1 MKLVFLPHVREG
13 IVPTGSAAARPQAAV
28 ALRLESP
35 GRTARDVT
43 RVMPLLGPGD
53 IVTIE
58 PRQVLRVTPSPG
70 TRDAEPEFFP
80 AIEFD
85 APDLPWRYSPAVP
98 DGNRILPWIVLVVI
112 ESAPAVSVTQGREG
126 QSPWILRLPADV
138 GRRELPDLSDAW
150 AWAHAQVACAD
161 AGQVASTL
169 ASNPDRTLSRLLAP
183 CRLLPF
189 RLYHACVVPAFLSGR
204 ISGLGGNPVNHPL
217 LVTGLEPAWSAADV
231 PDELPVYYAWTFRT
245 GEAGDFE
252 SLAQRLHA
260 APLDAASIPSTP
272 LHLSLPSGDGS
283 LRVDWEPPLRVR
295 GQKTSTPRRPTAAVT
310 QIRSALAPGSQTRR
324 VLGPAYFGQPWREDR
339 PLTPIAE
346 WGPELNLTPM
356 LRAAAGLGA
365 EAVRAEQESLVAA
378 ASDQLD
384 AFRARQREG
393 RRRQLA
399 TTIVNRVKLRLASAP
414 EEEATRVFAPL
425 AAATQRT
432 ASNVGI
438 YTVAGRRIARKEWTT
453 AVSRQPRPQPRQL
466 PPGIADIDL
475 SGVLIDAVALVPAVT
490 LEPVREIPA
499 PVAPVDTTA
508 IPTGQFAPR
517 FARPMSEPLAERYPE
532 LMLPGA
538 GSIAP
543 DAVLLVES
551 DPSFLEAFLVG
562 ANQELNYELLWRGLP
577 ADARATAFRRFWGH
591 ADGSD
596 DIDDIRTWDPANT
609 IGTHVKT
616 DASMILLLRSELVRR
631 YPSVLVAAVPAAWNF
646 NGVRPDGTRS
656 PVKNPANFVLPA
668 FRGKIGADVLF
679 AGFSRPSLADAIGA
693 TSPDG
698 EPGWFFLLSEN
709 PGEPRFGLDPTA
721 AAAPVTRATLSW
733 QHLSPAPSGPYAP
746 AASFPTV
753 ADVGFTPQ
761 NATAATM
768 ANLVRQRP
776 FRAFLHASLLIR
788 PGA

>member
-13 IVPTGSAAARPQAAV
+13 IVPTGSAAARAQAAV

-43 RVMPLLGPGD
+43 RVIPLLGPGD

-80 AIEFD
+80 TIEFD

-98 DGNRILPWIVLVVI
+98 DGNRILPWIALVVI
-112 ESAPAVSVTQGREG
+112 EAAPAVTVTQGREG

-138 GRRELPDLSDAW
+138 ARRELPDLSDAW
-150 AWAHAQVACAD
+150 AWTHAQVACAN
-161 AGQVASTL
+161 ASEVASTL
-169 ASNPDRTLSRLLAP
+169 ANSPDRTLSRLLAP
-183 CRLLPF
+183 RRLLPF

-204 ISGLGGNPVNHPL
+204 ITGLGGNPTGDPA
-217 LVTGLEPAWSAADV
+217 LVTGLEPAWSTSNV
-231 PDELPVYYAWTFRT
+231 PEELPAYYVWTFRT

-260 APLDAASIPSTP
+260 APLDATIPSTT

-295 GQKTSTPRRPTAAVT
+295 GQRTTTPRRPPAAVR
-310 QIRSALAPGSQTRR
+310 QIQSALAPGSQTRP
-324 VLGPAYFGQPWREDR
+324 VLGPAYFGQPWLEERA
-339 PLTPIAE
+339 LTPITQ

-356 LRAAAGLGA
+356 FRAAAGLGA
-365 EAVRAEQESLVAA
+365 EAVRTEQESLVAA
-378 ASDQLD
+378 ASDQLET
-384 AFRARQREG
+384 FRARQREG
-393 RRRQLA
+393 RRRRLA
-399 TTIVNRVKLRLASAP
+399 VTIVNRVKRRLAAAP
-414 EEEATRVFAPL
+414 EEETSRVFAPL

-432 ASNVGI
+432 ASNIGV
-438 YTVAGRRIARKEWTT
+438 YTVAGRRIARKEWTA
-453 AVSRQPRPQPRQL
+453 AVSAQLRPQPRPL
-466 PPGIADIDL
+466 PPGIADVDL
-475 SGVLIDAVALVPAVT
+475 SGVLVEAVVYVPAVP

-508 IPTGQFAPR
+508 IPTGHFSPR
-517 FARPMSEPLAERYPE
+517 FGRPMSEPLAERYPE

-543 DAVLLVES
+543 DGALLVES
-551 DPSFLEAFLVG
+551 DPAFLEAFLVG
-562 ANQELNYELLWRGLP
+562 ANQELNYELLWRGLR

-596 DIDDIRTWDPANT
+596 DIDDIRKWDTASAV
-609 IGTHVKT
+609 GTHVKT
-616 DASMILLLRSELVRR
+616 GTSMILLVRSELVRR
-631 YPSVLVAAVPAAWNF
+631 YPSVLVAAVPGAWNVS
-646 NGVRPDGTRS
+646 GVRSDGTRS
-656 PVKNPANFVLPA
+656 PVKDPARLVLPA
-668 FRGKIGADVLF
+668 FRGRIGADVLY

-693 TSPDG
+693 TTPAG
-698 EPGWFFLLSEN
+698 PPGWFFLLSEN
-709 PGEPRFGLDPTA
+709 PGEPRFGLDPSAGT
-721 AAAPVTRATLSW
+721 APVTRATLSW
-733 QHLSPAPSGPYAP
+733 EHLSPAPDRPYAP
-746 AASFPTV
+746 AASFPAV
-753 ADVGFTPQ
+753 PDAAFTPQ

-776 FRAFLHASLLIR
+776 FRAFLHASLLVR
-788 PGA
+788 LGA